1 MAHEKSNK
9 FPFTDERLRRLAQV
23 SKPTFFFDT
32 VQAGLR
38 LLVSV
43 AGTKSFQ
50 FQKWSPAKGRPVTLT
65 LGKWPALPI
74 TEARERCARL
84 LVEVRDGEDP
94 AEQKRQQR
102 ETLTIGEMLDN
113 YMREHS
119 KPHKRSWRDDEGR
132 ARNHI
137 TPAFG
142 PRRVD
147 DLTREQV
154 RRWHAGLAET
164 MKPVAANRAL
174 ALLRNAYN
182 VILPEQDN
190 PCRVKMFRETSR
202 DRFLQPDELGRFFQ
216 AVEQERTEGNPDVAD
231 YILLSLFTGARRANV
246 LAMRW
251 ADIDLTLQQWRI
263 TAEESKNKTAM
274 IIPFVGEALEILR
287 RRREYAG
294 SVFVFEGQ
302 GKSGHLWNPRKGW
315 LRILS
320 RAGLQDVRLHDL
332 RRTMGSYQTIGGAS
346 TAIVGKTLGHRNP
359 ASTAVYAR
367 MTLDPVR
374 DAMEK
379 AVSLMKQ
386 AAAMP
391 VEKKVVNLKNKKASA

>member
-1 MAHEKSNK
+1 MAEKSNK
-9 FPFTDERLRRLAQV
+9 FPFTDERLRRLAQGV
-23 SKPTFFFDT
+23 KPTFFFDT

-65 LGKWPALPI
+65 LGKWPDMPI
-74 TEARERCARL
+74 AEARERCARL
-84 LVEVRDGEDP
+84 LVEVRDGKDP
-94 AEQKRQQR
+94 AEEKRQQR
-102 ETLTIGEMLDN
+102 ETLTVGEMLAL
-113 YMREHS
+113 YLEQHS
-119 KPHKRSWRDDEGR
+119 RPHKRSWRDDEGR

-137 TPAFG
+137 IPAFG
-142 PRRVD
+142 SRRVD

-154 RRWHAGLAET
+154 RKWHAGLAET
-164 MKPVAANRAL
+164 MKPAAANRAL
-174 ALLRNAYN
+174 ALLRNVYN
-182 VILPEQDN
+182 VIFPEQDN
-190 PCRVKMFRETSR
+190 PCQVKMFRETSR
-202 DRFLQPDELGRFFQ
+202 DRFLQPDELGRFFA
-216 AVEQERTEGNPDVAD
+216 AVEAERTEGNPDIAD

-251 ADIDLTLQQWRI
+251 TDLDMTLRQWRI
-263 TAEESKNKTAM
+263 TAEDSKNKQAM
-274 IIPFVGEALEILR
+274 VIPLIGEALEILA

-302 GKSGHLWNPRKGW
+302 GKRGHLWNPRKGW
-315 LRILS
+315 LRILT

-379 AVSLMKQ
+379 AVGLMKQ

-391 VEKKVVNLKNKKASA
+391 EQKKVVGLKSQKT